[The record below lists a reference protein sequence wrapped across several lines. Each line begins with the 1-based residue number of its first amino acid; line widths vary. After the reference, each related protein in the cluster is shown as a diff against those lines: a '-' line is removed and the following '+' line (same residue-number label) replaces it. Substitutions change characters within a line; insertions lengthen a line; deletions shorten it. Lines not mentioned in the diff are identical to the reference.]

1 MAYGNRRNNRIFNLV
16 SIGSPIMNNERVHPT
31 IDRHGNP
38 CQSLTKREYF
48 AAMAMQGLLSNSV
61 WIENVLKKDINHG
74 VALATAS
81 VESADALISEMERT
95 KS

>member
-1 MAYGNRRNNRIFNLV
+1 MLDIYNHLAVFGLMFV
-16 SIGSPIMNNERVHPT
+16 ASVAFFIG
-31 IDRHGNP
+31 RHGNP

-61 WIENVLKKDINHG
+61 WIENVLKKDINPG